1 MYSFSIL
8 VNTENPLNPHYIPS
22 DLMEPDIPFYAP
34 GNDPRRLLQREAAIA
49 AEELFK
55 RAQKEEIHLW
65 GISGYRSYKR
75 QEELFSSANGRSG
88 VAPPGCSE
96 HQTGLALDISC
107 PDENYELEESFAKTK
122 EGCWLARHCALFG
135 FILRYPK
142 NKEEITGFPFEPWH
156 IRYTG
161 IGLASS
167 LTLTG
172 MTLEEYYE
180 RGLHL
185 PPK

>member
-8 VNTENPLNPHYIPS
+8 VNKKNPLNPHYIPS
-22 DLMEPDIPFYAP
+22 DLIEPDIPFYAP

-55 RAQKEEIHLW
+55 RAQKEDFV
-65 GISGYRSYKR
+65 SRNFCRYCSYKR
-75 QEELFSSANGRSG
+75 QEALFSSANGRPG

-122 EGCWLARHCALFG
+122 EGCWLARHCALFAMALSFG
-135 FILRYPK
+135 IL
-142 NKEEITGFPFEPWH
+142 
-156 IRYTG
+156 
-161 IGLASS
+161 
-167 LTLTG
+167 
-172 MTLEEYYE
+172 LE
-180 RGLHL
+180 
-185 PPK
+185 KTV